1 MAAQQT
7 TRVGTILQ
15 QSDAGDPD
23 ARLRPKTSH
32 PRKTARAWQRSL
44 FVTSH
49 LQFLAMGAFSSGF
62 GVRRLDPQEPED
74 RCCLWLESVAGL
86 GKAGCVSIA
95 KYLQPS
101 SGVVRGAPERNQ

>member
-1 MAAQQT
+1 
-7 TRVGTILQ
+7 
-15 QSDAGDPD
+15 
-23 ARLRPKTSH
+23 
-32 PRKTARAWQRSL
+32 
-44 FVTSH
+44 
-49 LQFLAMGAFSSGF
+49 MGAFSSGF

-101 SGVVRGAPERNQ
+101 SGVVRGAPERNPDNSETGELSKVGDLLSWDAAAKVQLHDHSEQTEAVPELYPSDWLASAAC